1 MSIMKR
7 DPWLRRNAKRLLAVL
22 SSPGQVRYLRR
33 WVASFK
39 PGYMPDAALPWLS
52 YDAIEF
58 LAARV
63 ARGWRVF
70 EYGSGG
76 STLFWLE
83 RGAEVVSVEHDPQ
96 WYAQLQQ
103 YAIQYPALEYRL
115 ILPEA
120 GDICGPQSISSI
132 SDPCCYQSSNVQF
145 AGMNFRRYASQID
158 EFPDQH
164 FDVVIVDGRASPS
177 CLMHSVAKVKV
188 GGLLVLDNAD
198 RDYYLAQTRSLM
210 NGFHENTFSGLGPG
224 TWLPFQT
231 NVYIRQS

>member
-7 DPWLRRNAKRLLAVL
+7 DPWLSRNAKRLLAVL
-22 SSPGQVRYLRR
+22 SSPGQIRYVRQ
-33 WVASFK
+33 WVGSFK
-39 PGYMPDAALPWLS
+39 PGYMLDMPLPWLS

-145 AGMNFRRYASQID
+145 AGLNFRRYASQID

-164 FDVVIVDGRASPS
+164 FDVVIVDGRARPS

-198 RDYYLAQTRSLM
+198 RDYYLERVPPLLDSFTLHRFRGIAPGSLVYAQT
-210 NGFHENTFSGLGPG
+210 NIY
-224 TWLPFQT
+224 
-231 NVYIRQS
+231 VRQS